1 MNLSKRITGLQESP
15 VRKLVPIATKVKKTG
30 KKVFHLNIGQ
40 PDIET
45 PKVFMEAINNYD
57 TSVIKYSFSQGEPTL
72 INSIRDYFA
81 RDGIIFDE
89 DEVLITNGGSEALT
103 FTTIAICDP
112 GDEILVPEPFY
123 TNYSGFTGEVNV
135 NIKPITTH
143 AKDGFHLPSEE
154 EIVKLI
160 TPKTKAILFSNPGNP
175 TGTILRLDEMEMIAK
190 IAKEHDLY
198 IISDEVYRG
207 FAFDGLKGISMGSIK
222 GVSDRT
228 IIIESVSKRYSACG
242 ARIGSIQSKNKDL
255 IKNILK
261 LCQARLCVA
270 TLEQVGSA
278 ELYKLDDEY
287 TAMIKKEYQAR
298 RDIVYSTLIDI
309 PGVVCEKPSGAFYVV
324 AKLPV
329 VNAEEFI
336 IWMLEEFEIDG
347 ETIMLAPAEGFYATP
362 GLGKDEVRIAYVLNI
377 KDMEKSMY
385 ILKKGLE
392 KYNNL

>member
-1 MNLSKRITGLQESP
+1 MILSKRILEMQESP
-15 VRKLVPIATKVKKTG
+15 VRKLVPIATKVKKNG

-45 PKVFMEAINNYD
+45 PKQFMEAINDYD
-57 TSVIKYSFSQGEPTL
+57 SRIIKYSFSQGEPTL
-72 INSIRDYFA
+72 INSIREYFA
-81 RDGIIFDE
+81 RDGIIFDN

-103 FTTIAICDP
+103 FTTIAICNP

-123 TNYSGFTGEVNV
+123 TNYNGFTGEVNV
-135 NIKPITTH
+135 NIKPITTL
-143 AKDGFHLPSEE
+143 AKDGFHLPSKE

-175 TGTILRLDEMEMIAK
+175 TGTILRLDEMEMIAE
-190 IAKEHDLY
+190 IAKEHDLF

-222 GVSDRT
+222 GIEDRT
-228 IIIESVSKRYSACG
+228 VIIESVSKRYSACG
-242 ARIGSIQSKNKDL
+242 ARIGSIQSKNKEL
-255 IKNILK
+255 MKNILK

-270 TLEQVGSA
+270 TLEQIGAA

-287 TAMIKKEYQAR
+287 TAMIKDEYQDR
-298 RDIVYSTLIDI
+298 RDIVYSTLQNI

-329 VNAEEFI
+329 DNAEKFV
-336 IWMLEEFEIDG
+336 IWLLEEFDIDG
-347 ETIMLAPAEGFYATP
+347 QTVMLSPAEGFYATK
-362 GLGKDEVRIAYVLNI
+362 GLGHDEVRIAYVLNS
-377 KDMEKSMY
+377 KDMERAMY
-385 ILKKGLE
+385 ILKKGLK
-392 KYNNL
+392 KYNS

>member
-1 MNLSKRITGLQESP
+1 MELSKRIIDMQESP
-15 VRKLVPIATKVKKTG
+15 VRKLVPIATRVKKEG

-57 TSVIKYSFSQGEPTL
+57 TRVIKYSFSQGEPKL
-72 INSIRDYFA
+72 INSIREYFK
-81 RDGIIFDE
+81 RDGIIFDK

-103 FTTIAICDP
+103 FTTIAICNP

-123 TNYSGFTGEVNV
+123 TNYNGFTGEVNV
-135 NIKPITTH
+135 NIKPITTL
-143 AKDGFHLPSEE
+143 AKDGFHLPSKS

-175 TGTILRLDEMEMIAK
+175 TGTILRLDEMEMIAE
-190 IAKEHDLY
+190 IAKENDLY

-207 FAFDGLKGISMGSIK
+207 FAFDGLEGISMGSIK
-222 GVSDRT
+222 GVEERT

-242 ARIGSIQSKNKDL
+242 ARIGSIQSKNKKL
-255 IKNILK
+255 MKNILK

-270 TLEQVGSA
+270 TLEQVGAA

-287 TAMIKKEYQAR
+287 TAMIKDEYQDR
-298 RDIVYSTLIDI
+298 RDIVYSTLQEI

-329 VNAEEFI
+329 DDAEKFT

-362 GLGKDEVRIAYVLNI
+362 GLGKDEVRIAYVLNT
-377 KDMEKSMY
+377 KDMERAMY

-392 KYNNL
+392 KYNS